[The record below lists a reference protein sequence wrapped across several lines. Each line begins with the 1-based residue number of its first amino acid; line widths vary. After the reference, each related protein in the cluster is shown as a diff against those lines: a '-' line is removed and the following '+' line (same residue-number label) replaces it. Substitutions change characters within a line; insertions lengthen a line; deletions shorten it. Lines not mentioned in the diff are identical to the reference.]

1 VAYDK
6 RSDAL
11 QEQPIVDFLI
21 GLLGLV
27 ASVAGGAGYFVDH
40 SARQL
45 LLQELDRAEVL
56 EVRIQSTPNYRLL
69 NGEADRLL
77 VAGRGLYRKPFPR
90 VDVLEL
96 ETDPLQIDPGL
107 LRGEP
112 LELQS
117 PLQAAVR
124 VVITTEDLNAA
135 LQAPEILH
143 QFQNIK
149 ADLPLGAVPNQQQ
162 VFDLNNPRA
171 ELLPEGRIQL
181 SAQLTQRAAD
191 TTPSSS
197 SETLD
202 IVFSSGLQVENG
214 QRLRLDNPEFTLGS
228 VRVPD
233 EIANAFLGGLNE
245 TLSLNDLEDKGI
257 TARVL
262 KLAIT
267 PASLEVVGFIRIES
281 LATLTDPD
289 TVGLSSLR

>member
-1 VAYDK
+1 
-6 RSDAL
+6 
-11 QEQPIVDFLI
+11 
-21 GLLGLV
+21 
-27 ASVAGGAGYFVDH
+27 
-40 SARQL
+40 
-45 LLQELDRAEVL
+45 
-56 EVRIQSTPNYRLL
+56 
-69 NGEADRLL
+69 
-77 VAGRGLYRKPFPR
+77 
-90 VDVLEL
+90 
-96 ETDPLQIDPGL
+96 
-107 LRGEP
+107 
-112 LELQS
+112 
-117 PLQAAVR
+117 
-124 VVITTEDLNAA
+124 VITTEDLNAA